1 MPNQRKVMQRGIA
14 NTQTVWIDTRQRNID
29 AAWRR
34 FRRRR
39 GRSHS
44 VDMDVSFSTL
54 KNELLREDS
63 DVCVELSKEKVQRFM
78 ATCGRVVRIV

>member
-63 DVCVELSKEKVQRFM
+63 DVCVEL
-78 ATCGRVVRIV
+78 I